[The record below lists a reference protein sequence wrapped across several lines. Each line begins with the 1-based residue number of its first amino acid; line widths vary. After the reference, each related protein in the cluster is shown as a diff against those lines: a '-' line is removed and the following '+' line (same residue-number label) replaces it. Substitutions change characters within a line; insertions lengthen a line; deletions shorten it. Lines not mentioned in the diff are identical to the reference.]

1 MSAFW
6 FSGLLLAALNA
17 VTGVLN
23 HFTTALYAQSR
34 ESHHPLCHPL
44 RAQDSAGR
52 RSINW
57 LYLLHHGIVICQGR
71 PDFAGG
77 SPDSGEHRR
86 TNAQKFDSLASGNS
100 PALWLNSVGRLVPD
114 LVHDADLKAALK
126 RLWEG
131 RIVRLSKAVK
141 GRYHG
146 LNYSGN
152 ESADEAFFFFAEF
165 NVTITDDGRRYWD
178 GIKMKSVPG
187 IGA

>member
-1 MSAFW
+1 MVQ
-6 FSGLLLAALNA
+6 GPLADRIECAILEIIMGYRDGTYQA
-17 VTGVLN
+17 SWGV
-23 HFTTALYAQSR
+23 
-34 ESHHPLCHPL
+34 
-44 RAQDSAGR
+44 
-52 RSINW
+52 
-57 LYLLHHGIVICQGR
+57 
-71 PDFAGG
+71 
-77 SPDSGEHRR
+77 
-86 TNAQKFDSLASGNS
+86 
-100 PALWLNSVGRLVPD
+100 WLNSVGRLVPD
-114 LVHDADLKAALK
+114 LVHDADLKAAFK